1 MNTANE
7 TASDAPSPW
16 GPRVPVEINKESG
29 LMIAGEAKRPIDLD
43 QDVSL
48 ALSSYLSMV
57 YELRSLTSGVVSL
70 RVEDIS
76 SLANAFEMEETE
88 IGERL
93 ARLMHCDD
101 LQTRRFV
108 QMIKRGRV
116 LVPVSMVAAGALI
129 AVTLSLSGPAVK
141 PSPNVQS
148 QTRAAVEIVEP
159 TTIVRTQAVVTDI
172 GDAVV
177 VERGV
182 VTDAATTP
190 SNDTVST
197 PQASEV
203 QVMGETLDAGEIQIG
218 DSQVVTRGDGMGE

>member
-197 PQASEV
+197 PQVSEV

>member
-57 YELRSLTSGVVSL
+57 YELRSMTSGVVSL

-197 PQASEV
+197 PQVSEV